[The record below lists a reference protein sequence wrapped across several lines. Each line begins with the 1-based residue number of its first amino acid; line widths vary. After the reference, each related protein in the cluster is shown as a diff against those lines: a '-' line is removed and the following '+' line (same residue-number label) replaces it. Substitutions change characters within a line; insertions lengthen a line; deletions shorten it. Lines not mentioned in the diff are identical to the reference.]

1 MMKKPVDIVITVNS
15 PGEVAGWLKP
25 LLAALEAFPWRKRV
39 TVFIPP
45 CPFASG
51 AEQMVIREM
60 PQVDLAVGSRQTIR
74 YLLTGKL
81 PTGFHPAGQGVVLF
95 LGGDQTYAALLAK
108 RLRYP
113 ALAYSEGLFHWET
126 TFTRF
131 AVPYQWMAEQIK
143 KTTIRNK
150 TVVIGNLM
158 LDAVKPR
165 YPREK
170 LKQVIGNETSPGIL
184 LMPGS
189 RPVHFQYMLAFFLKI
204 AEKLKDK
211 TPALSFAVSVSPFV
225 SEEQI
230 RAALA
235 GWTAAEWG
243 VEAIYHSLDADG
255 RLPELK
261 PTGEIELANGLRIF
275 CFSHLQYDLMQWA
288 DLALTIPGTNNIEL
302 SFMGVPMVV
311 TIPLNYPEEIPLEGP
326 AQLLSKV
333 PVLGRQIKKRVLPKF
348 LAKIKY
354 TAWPNRLAREML
366 VPELIGRLS
375 VEEVA
380 RTTLELLMD
389 EPKRLKTAERLRE
402 LAGAPGA
409 AQRLVGL
416 IREVL
421 SEYYGLK
428 P

>member
-1 MMKKPVDIVITVNS
+1 MKEPVDIVVTVNS

-25 LLAALEAFPWRKRV
+25 FLAALEAFPWQKRV
-39 TVFIPP
+39 TVFVPP

-51 AEQMVIREM
+51 AEQMVVQEM
-60 PQVDLAVGSRQTIR
+60 AQVDRVVGPRQTVR
-74 YLLTGKL
+74 FLLTGKL
-81 PTGFHPAGQGVVLF
+81 PSGFQPAGQGVVLF

-113 ALAYSEGLFHWET
+113 ALAYSEGLFNWEK
-126 TFTRF
+126 TFARY
-131 AVPYQWMAEQIK
+131 AVPYEWMAEQIR
-143 KTTIRNK
+143 KTTVRNK

-165 YPREK
+165 YPREE
-170 LKQVIGNETSPGIL
+170 LKRVIGNEASPGVL

-204 AEKLKDK
+204 AEKLKENR
-211 TPALSFAVSVSPFV
+211 PAYACAVSISPFI

-230 RAALA
+230 RAALT

-243 VEAIYHSLDADG
+243 VEAVYHVRKTDEGSPAGLEPAG
-255 RLPELK
+255 EL
-261 PTGEIELANGLRIF
+261 ELANGLRIP
-275 CFSHLQYDLMQWA
+275 CFRHLQYDLMQWA
-288 DLALTIPGTNNIEL
+288 DLALTIPGTNTVEL

-326 AQLLSKV
+326 AQLLSRV
-333 PVLGRQIKKRVLPKF
+333 PVLGRQLKKRLLPKF
-348 LAKIKY
+348 LAKIKFS
-354 TAWPNRLAREML
+354 AWPNRLAGEML

-380 RTTLELLMD
+380 DVALALLAD
-389 EPKRLKTAERLRE
+389 EQKHRKTAARLRE

-409 AQRLVGL
+409 AQRLVALL
-416 IREVL
+416 IEVL
-421 SEYYGLK
+421 AQTYGE
-428 P
+428 